1 MRPVVDDDTGGAF
14 NHGGAQMRPKNGR
27 RLAATLL
34 LAASLAV
41 PAVAQTTTEPPRVER
56 PAARLARSLE
66 DPTLREVVGEIL
78 DRNPGLAGAAAR
90 ARAAALE
97 APQARALPD
106 PTIGM
111 TAFLAP
117 PETRVGPQRLMLTA
131 SQRLPWLG
139 KLALAERAVVLEAVA
154 LEAEVEARR
163 LELVTEARRLW
174 YELAFLGRHRRITE
188 EFRRHLEQHEEIART
203 RYATGVGRGQGVIK
217 LQAELT
223 RVDSQLLDLRGRQ
236 VKLEARLAGL
246 RDQAPRDGQDV
257 RRLPEVRSFDFD
269 REALEGL
276 AYARRPELV
285 AAAARIA
292 RSGVMEELAEKQFKP
307 DLSLGLT
314 YTVVERRQ
322 DEPGRLQPPPGNG
335 DDVFGIQGGVTLPI
349 RRGKLRAGLEQ
360 AAEMRRAAEESQRA
374 VKTGIAADLDELAG
388 RIPLAWRQLR
398 LLEDVLIVQAE
409 EALDSARAGYVAGT
423 LNALDLL
430 DAEHVLFGARTAVA
444 RAAADFAVYLA
455 RLEGIVAEPL
465 EVPES

>member
-1 MRPVVDDDTGGAF
+1 MRTMTG
-14 NHGGAQMRPKNGR
+14 RL
-27 RLAATLL
+27 LAATLL
-34 LAASLAV
+34 LAGL
-41 PAVAQTTTEPPRVER
+41 PAAEAAIQETDDPTRAER
-56 PAARLARSLE
+56 PAERLVRSLE
-66 DPTLREVVGEIL
+66 DPTLRELVGEIL
-78 DRNPGLAGAAAR
+78 DRNPALAGAAAR

-106 PTIGM
+106 PMIGM

-139 KLALAERAVVLEAVA
+139 KLALAERAAVLEAVA

-163 LELVTEARRLW
+163 LELVTEGRRLW
-174 YELAFLGRHRRITE
+174 LELAFVERHRRITE

-217 LQAELT
+217 LQAEIT
-223 RVDSQLLDLRGRQ
+223 RVDSQLLDLRDRQ
-236 VKLEARLAGL
+236 AKLEARLAGL
-246 RDQAPRDGQDV
+246 RDQSLRDGEQV
-257 RRLPEVRSFDFD
+257 GRLPESRSFEFD
-269 REALEGL
+269 REALEDL
-276 AYARRPELV
+276 AYARRPELA

-292 RSGVMEELAEKQFKP
+292 RAGVMEELAEKRFKP
-307 DLSLGLT
+307 DLSLGLS
-314 YTVVERRQ
+314 YTVVERRR
-322 DEPGRLQPPPGNG
+322 DEPGRLQPPPDNG
-335 DDVFGIQGGVTLPI
+335 DDVFGIQGGVTLPV
-349 RRGKLRAGLEQ
+349 RRGRLRAGLEQ
-360 AAEMRRAAEESQRA
+360 AAEMRRAAEESRRA
-374 VKTGIAADLDELAG
+374 VESRIAADLDELAG

-444 RAAADFAVYLA
+444 RAAADFAIYLA
-455 RLEGIVAEPL
+455 RLEGVVAEPL
-465 EVPES
+465 EAPES

>member
-1 MRPVVDDDTGGAF
+1 M
-14 NHGGAQMRPKNGR
+14 HGTTCRL
-27 RLAATLL
+27 LAATLL
-34 LAASLAV
+34 LAGFRAA
-41 PAVAQTTTEPPRVER
+41 PAGAQKTVEPDQVEQ
-56 PAARLARSLE
+56 PATRLVRSLE
-66 DPTLREVVGEIL
+66 DPALRAVVGEIL

-97 APQARALPD
+97 APRVRALPD
-106 PTIGM
+106 PTIGL

-117 PETRVGPQRLMLTA
+117 PETRVGPQRLMVAAT
-131 SQRLPWLG
+131 QRLPWFGRLE
-139 KLALAERAVVLEAVA
+139 LAERAAVLEAVA
-154 LEAEVEARR
+154 RAAEVEARR
-163 LELVTEARRLW
+163 LELVTEGRRLW
-174 YELAFLGRHRRITE
+174 HELAFLQRQREITE

-223 RVDSQLLDLRGRQ
+223 RVDAQLLDIDDRRATLR
-236 VKLEARLAGL
+236 ARLAGL
-246 RDQAPRDGQDV
+246 MDRPRESTPGGAV
-257 RRLPEVRSFDFD
+257 LPEIRSFDFD

-292 RSGVMEELAEKQFKP
+292 RSGAMEELAEKRFRP

-335 DDVFGIQGGVTLPI
+335 DDIFGIQGGVTLPV
-349 RRGKLRAGLEQ
+349 RRGRLAAGLEQ
-360 AAEMRRAAEESQRA
+360 AGEMRRAAEESQRA
-374 VKTGIAADLDELAG
+374 VRSRIAADLDELAA

-430 DAEHVLFGARTAVA
+430 DAEHVLFGARTAVV
-444 RAAADFAVYLA
+444 RAAADFAIYLA
-455 RLEGIVAEPL
+455 RLEGIVAQPL